1 MASFRIRKTQR
12 IGNATY
18 VESYTPAEWILYNA
32 IVLPFKIWYYLI
44 KCGLQFTFFS
54 LKHLFSLIKWISKIT
69 YDYIKIIREKK
80 GVKLQEV
87 KA

>member
-32 IVLPFKIWYYLI
+32 IVLPFKICYYLI
-44 KCGLQFTFFS
+44 KWGLQFTIFS
-54 LKHLFSLIKWISKIT
+54 LKNLFAFIKWISKIT
-69 YDYIKIIREKK
+69 YEYIKSAREKK
-80 GVKLQEV
+80 NVQFQEV

>member
-44 KCGLQFTFFS
+44 KWGLQFTIFS
-54 LKHLFSLIKWISKIT
+54 LKHLFVFIKWISKIT
-69 YDYIKIIREKK
+69 YDYIKSVRERKD
-80 GVKLQEV
+80 LQFQEV